1 VFGLSCFAVS
11 LLWLAAVMRPDTP
24 MWQLLLPLALMGVGS
39 GFMWAP
45 IGTAATRNL
54 PMDRAGAGAGVYNTT
69 RQVGAVLGS
78 AGIAA
83 LMQARLSAALPE
95 AAVANVEAG
104 VAQLPPALHE
114 AFSTAMAQSLL
125 LPALV
130 LLVGIAA
137 VLGFALPRHLAQ
149 RPAPERV
156 SGAGSPRT

>member
-1 VFGLSCFAVS
+1 VS
-11 LLWLAAVMRPDTP
+11 LVWFAAVMRPATP
-24 MWQLLLPLALMGVGS
+24 IWQLLLPIALMGVGS

-83 LMQARLSAALPE
+83 LMQARLSAALPG
-95 AAVANVEAG
+95 AAGGVEAG
-104 VAQLPPALHE
+104 VAQLPPALHD

-125 LPALV
+125 LPAGV
-130 LLVGIAA
+130 LLVGIVA
-137 VLGFALPRHLAQ
+137 VVGFALPRHLVREAVPE
-149 RPAPERV
+149 PA
-156 SGAGSPRT
+156 GAESRRT